1 MVLSANITS
10 TAIAAAISPYG
21 EQSDNCVSELLQ
33 VTASE
38 VTDNEA
44 TTLTE
49 GEITDQETY
58 SGKLGW
64 VDDYYNTTQS
74 EFLGK
79 MIEMYQNR

>member
-1 MVLSANITS
+1 M
-10 TAIAAAISPYG
+10 
-21 EQSDNCVSELLQ
+21 
-33 VTASE
+33 TASE

-58 SGKLGW
+58 SGRLGW
-64 VDDYYNTTQS
+64 VDDYHNTTQS
-74 EFLGK
+74 EFLGQ